1 MKGTLKTPAV
11 LEKDIQQLMEDL
23 GLDLTEEG
31 IQETPR
37 RVAKMY
43 QELFVGYQHSAKDL
57 FKVFDTNNY
66 EGLIVVANIP
76 FHSLCEHHLIPFF
89 GQAHIGYVPGKK
101 ILGLSKF
108 ARLVEL
114 YARRLQVQERMTEQ
128 IARDIENYLQP
139 KGVIVAL
146 EAEHLCMGM
155 RGIKKPGAVTKT
167 ISIKGIC
174 SENQNYTDLFFQQIS
189 KER

>member
-1 MKGTLKTPAV
+1 MKTPAV
-11 LEKDIQQLMEDL
+11 LEKDVQRLMADL
-23 GLDLTEEG
+23 GIDLTQEG
-31 IQETPR
+31 LQETPR

-43 QELFVGYQHSAKDL
+43 QELLEGYQHSAKDL
-57 FKVFDTNNY
+57 FKVFNSDNY
-66 EGLIVVANIP
+66 DGLIVVANIP
-76 FHSLCEHHLIPFF
+76 FHSLCEHHLLPFY
-89 GQAHIGYVPGKK
+89 GQAHIGYVPGEK

-128 IARDIENYLQP
+128 IACDVEKYLQP
-139 KGVIVAL
+139 KGVIVSL
-146 EAEHLCMGM
+146 EAEHMCMSM
-155 RGIKKPGAVTKT
+155 RGIKKPGSVTKT
-167 ISIKGIC
+167 ISTKGIC